1 MEYKAKPVRY
11 KCCYSCQSVSCRYQ
25 SAFTTGAAQSSARTR
40 GIFWG
45 VLRRSCCLARRHN
58 SQCQRSIRKCQRTV
72 AGIKHI
78 AIQDQSKRHY
88 KSSAAVKRYIWS
100 GHSLYGK
107 CHTGIYRLE
116 YISTEC
122 VCCTE
127 HFDKNR
133 RYTEICSRCV
143 NGSAG

>member
-1 MEYKAKPVRY
+1 MEHKTKPVRY
-11 KCCYSCQSVSCRYQ
+11 KRCYPSQSVSYRYQ
-25 SAFTTGAAQSSARTR
+25 SAFTAGAAQSSARTR
-40 GIFWG
+40 GIFWR
-45 VLRRSCCLARRHN
+45 VLRRSRRLAGGHN
-58 SQCQRSIRKCQRTV
+58 SQCQRSVRQCQRTV

-100 GHSLYGK
+100 GHPLYGK
-107 CHTGIYRLE
+107 CHTGIYRPE

-122 VCCTE
+122 VCCIE